1 MTMSA
6 PLEGLR
12 VVDCSWGTAGPRATG
27 MLADAG
33 ADVVWV
39 ELPGGDPWR
48 RALPAAASVFNRG
61 KRSRVLDLTRDDGR
75 AALFELVAAA
85 DVFVESWRPGVADR
99 LGVGYAA
106 LHERHPALVYCSI
119 SGFGADDPRRD
130 VPGHEALVH
139 ALAGTMAEQPGHRDG
154 PIFEGLP
161 FASIGAAYLALI
173 GTLAALY
180 RRDDDGWG
188 RHVET
193 SLLDGALAYF
203 SMLWGE
209 SDATPPGPTLK
220 AQGTTRII
228 TRTFLCADDRYV
240 GVHTG
245 AVGAFGR
252 LMCVLGLDDRIP
264 PSESGLDMGMPLTAE
279 QVAILDTEIHD
290 IFRARSCGEGVALLR
305 DADVCAIEHLQ
316 PCEAFD
322 RPQVR
327 HNGMVT
333 TVDDP
338 VLGPVEQVAPAA
350 KFARTPMRV
359 RGRAPR
365 VGEHDGAT
373 FTDTTR
379 SHATPSTPPDT
390 RPLLEGLKILDLGA
404 YYAGPYSS
412 RLLADLGA
420 DVVKLEPVVG
430 DPLRGIERP
439 FASAQAGKRSI
450 AANLKDP
457 ELASAV
463 RGLLAWADVVHHN
476 QRPGAAERLGLGA
489 ESAHAANP
497 ELVYLYAPGWGS
509 SGPDMMRQSFAPMM
523 SGYAGIGFECA
534 GEYNPPI
541 WPSGNEDPGNG
552 LLGAVAVLMALLQRR
567 RGGGGQVVENP
578 QLNATLAH
586 MAHAVRGDDGTVIG
600 AHRLDPLQ
608 LGVGAFERLYETA
621 DGWVCVVAFG
631 AAQRAA
637 LGAVAGVDVAGMT
650 DPDADGDGDVVGLR
664 IAAAF
669 ATRKTDEVLDELTA
683 AGVPAAVPVA
693 PQMSAFMCDPEQRRL
708 GRVAEVHDPE
718 RGGVRE
724 LAHLLRVSDAATVPH
739 QLAPALGEHTDSVLR
754 DVGYGRE
761 QIEALRA
768 RGVIR

>member
-1 MTMSA
+1 MPG

-12 VVDCSWGTAGPRATG
+12 VVDCSWGAAGPRATG

-33 ADVVWV
+33 ADVIWV
-39 ELPGGDPWR
+39 EPPAGDAWR

-61 KRSRVLDLTRDDGR
+61 KRSRVLDLTRPDGR
-75 AALFELVAAA
+75 DALCELVAAA
-85 DVFVESWRPGVADR
+85 DVFVESWRPGIADR
-99 LGVGYAA
+99 LGVGYAV
-106 LHERHPALVYCSI
+106 LHERNPALVYCSI
-119 SGFGADDPRRD
+119 SGFGVDDARRD

-180 RRDDDGWG
+180 RRHDDGWG

-209 SDATPPGPTLK
+209 SDTTPGGPTLK
-220 AQGTTRII
+220 SQGSTRIV
-228 TRTFLCADDRYV
+228 TRTFLCADDRYL

-252 LMCVLGLDDRIP
+252 LMRVLGLDDRIP
-264 PSESGLDMGMPLTAE
+264 PSESGLDMGMPLTPE
-279 QVAILDTEIHD
+279 QVTILDTEIHD
-290 IFRARSCGEGVALLR
+290 LFRSRSCGEWVALLR

-316 PCEAFD
+316 PCEVFD
-322 RPQVR
+322 SPQAR
-327 HNGMVT
+327 HNGMVVI
-333 TVDDP
+333 VDDP

-350 KFARTPMRV
+350 KFTRTPMRV
-359 RGRAPR
+359 LGPAPR
-365 VGEHDGAT
+365 VGEHGGAT
-373 FTDTTR
+373 FADPTG
-379 SHATPSTPPDT
+379 SPATPSSPPDT
-390 RPLLEGLKILDLGA
+390 RPLLDGLKILDLGA

-420 DVVKLEPVVG
+420 DVIKLEPVVG

-457 ELASAV
+457 DLGPAV

-476 QRPGAAERLGLGA
+476 QRPGAAERLGLDA
-489 ESAHAANP
+489 DAAHAVNP

-552 LLGAVAVLMALLQRR
+552 LLGAVAVLMALYHRR

-578 QLNATLAH
+578 QLNATMAH
-586 MAHAVRGDDGTVIG
+586 MAHAVRTADGTVVG

-621 DGWVCVVAFG
+621 DGWVCIVAFD
-631 AAQRAA
+631 AEQQAA
-637 LGAVAGVDVAGMT
+637 LGALAGVDVGLG
-650 DPDADGDGDVVGLR
+650 ADSDDEVDDYSVGLR
-664 IAAAF
+664 LAEALSA
-669 ATRKTDEVLDELTA
+669 RKTDEVLDELIF
-683 AGVPAAVPVA
+683 AGVPAAVPVGH
-693 PQMSAFMCDPEQRRL
+693 QMSAFMRDPEQRRL
-708 GRVAEVHDPE
+708 GRVAEVPHPDK
-718 RGGVRE
+718 GAVRE
-724 LAHLLRVSDAATVPH
+724 LAVLLRVSHTDTVPH
-739 QLAPALGEHTDSVLR
+739 RLAPALGEHTDALLHEL
-754 DVGYGRE
+754 GYDLE
-761 QIEALRA
+761 QIDALRA
-768 RGVIR
+768 RSSIR